1 MTTYI
6 PHTRNVF
13 TTYYKRRTAHVQKT
27 PTTCREKS
35 TIHTDIRRRVKSL
48 RWARWSAA
56 DTPTFKYVF
65 TLFFFIYFKL
75 FTEVFVLL
83 RHFASIFCEFVRWAR
98 WSAAD
103 TPTRGRHTHLTH
115 CQALKCKA
123 FFFFH
128 LQHLRAKHFFFS
140 H

>member
-13 TTYYKRRTAHVQKT
+13 TTYYKQRTAHVQKT

-65 TLFFFIYFKL
+65 ALFFLIVTSSCLREFSYFCDILRAYFAKL
-75 FTEVFVLL
+75 CDGRGGQRRT
-83 RHFASIFCEFVRWAR
+83 HPP
-98 WSAAD
+98 AAD
-103 TPTRGRHTHLTH
+103 TRT
-115 CQALKCKA
+115 
-123 FFFFH
+123 
-128 LQHLRAKHFFFS
+128 
-140 H
+140 